1 MDIGLLYW
9 AVVGMIVLGRAVS
22 VGVCMLVSGFVVGIS
37 AVGWCM
43 YLLRQYK
50 QNSTNKILKERMTF
64 MVDYGKV
71 RSTVKPEEKVVDDYS
86 VWVNSD
92 IEKIEVTTSVSDEEN
107 ETHTEYEF
115 NQVQYSKDE
124 YIKLIDAKNAK
135 LESTITDTQMAL
147 CEVYE
152 LMG

>member
-1 MDIGLLYW
+1 
-9 AVVGMIVLGRAVS
+9 
-22 VGVCMLVSGFVVGIS
+22 
-37 AVGWCM
+37 
-43 YLLRQYK
+43 
-50 QNSTNKILKERMTF
+50 
-64 MVDYGKV
+64 MVDYGRI

-92 IEKIEVTTSVSDEEN
+92 IEKIEVTTPVSDEEN

-124 YIKLIDAKNAK
+124 YIKMIDEKNAK